1 MNNHIIFLLYSLL
14 FIHSIIGYGFLFGR
28 IVDKK
33 LLNINLGYIGIIGFF
48 FICLLS
54 TISSFFIAHGY
65 SHNITFHFIGL
76 LSFLYFI
83 NFSKNLVEI
92 KYLWILTFLLLIGLY
107 IYKNHDDFPYY
118 HLTYALNLSEN
129 GFLIGTGNFS
139 HGFRTFSSLFY
150 FHSILY
156 MPYIDFYLFHS
167 GPFFILIFFNYI
179 ILYKML
185 KFLKS
190 NKLNLIFYFS
200 LLSFI
205 FINIAFYRIAE
216 HGTDRSAQILLIIIF
231 ILFFDIVF
239 FEKNSNNILTKSK
252 LLLILIFLASSMK
265 VIYYLYLILVPI
277 IFFRKKL
284 LMSFLNNKNLLIILI
299 LSSSLSLNI
308 ITNYLNTGCLLYP
321 AEKTCIF
328 KQQWSIPKA
337 EVKKMSIHYEWWSK
351 AGGGPEYKSK
361 MTPEEYVKN
370 FNWLNNWIERHFFN
384 KVTDSLFGISFIA
397 LVVFISFRIFL
408 KRKTKISFKKKDIV
422 IYLIPLFFLI
432 EWFLNHPSMRYGGY
446 VLFAIPIF
454 IFTAFQLQNYILP
467 KKIPYVITISLII
480 FTLFT
485 YNIRNISR
493 LDKEITFYK
502 YNLIESPFFFIN
514 KVNTE
519 KIIDK
524 NNYKIFSPE
533 NNNMCWASKTP
544 CSYNRNI
551 GIKNFLWMKMIY
563 RNDK

>member
-1 MNNHIIFLLYSLL
+1 
-14 FIHSIIGYGFLFGR
+14 
-28 IVDKK
+28 
-33 LLNINLGYIGIIGFF
+33 
-48 FICLLS
+48 
-54 TISSFFIAHGY
+54 
-65 SHNITFHFIGL
+65 
-76 LSFLYFI
+76 
-83 NFSKNLVEI
+83 
-92 KYLWILTFLLLIGLY
+92 
-107 IYKNHDDFPYY
+107 
-118 HLTYALNLSEN
+118 
-129 GFLIGTGNFS
+129 
-139 HGFRTFSSLFY
+139 
-150 FHSILY
+150 
-156 MPYIDFYLFHS
+156 
-167 GPFFILIFFNYI
+167 
-179 ILYKML
+179 ML

-408 KRKTKISFKKKDIV
+408 KRKTKISFKKKDIL